1 MGAEFFC
8 SILCKMNSLV
18 CNEKPRVISLVQETG
33 TGLPSQYLITYK
45 TGDFYLHFILLE
57 IDRLILKI
65 KRVIIQLFSKSY

>member
-33 TGLPSQYLITYK
+33 SLKGKNWAAVSVFDNLIIR
-45 TGDFYLHFILLE
+45 LVIFIY
-57 IDRLILKI
+57 I
-65 KRVIIQLFSKSY
+65 LFSWKLIVLFLRSKE